1 MFQKPDRT
9 KPPTVSHYD
18 KLEEGADSSDTLW
31 QAQMALCI
39 DSWAEQLYRDHVVL
53 PMRSIG
59 LMQIPGITTY
69 RLTKHQLIIT
79 SYKWDRY
86 WMCMLPKRAVAQ
98 SSRHIDLDHIISC
111 QISGTAKPYVT
122 YETVTIE
129 MDMMK
134 TQRPV
139 ENIYVNPGESAMI
152 VAKIMALTRDLK
164 SA

>member
-1 MFQKPDRT
+1 MFQPDRT
-9 KPPTVSHYD
+9 KPPTASHYA
-18 KLEEGADSSDTLW
+18 KLQEEGMDASDTLW
-31 QAQMALCI
+31 QAQMAIQI
-39 DSWAEQLYRDHVVL
+39 DSWGEQLWRDHVTL
-53 PMRSIG
+53 PLRSMG
-59 LMQIPGITTY
+59 LMRLPGITTY

-79 SYKWDRY
+79 SYRWDRY
-86 WMCMLPKRAVAQ
+86 WMCLLPKRAVAQ

-111 QISGTAKPYVT
+111 QISGTAKPFVT

-139 ENIYVNPGESAMI
+139 ENIYVNPGESSMI

-164 SA
+164 TA